1 MTAASTIPKRVYTE
15 LKVAAVL
22 GVHRISMS
30 RWRKAG
36 KIRPDIFV
44 NFTDQERLDR
54 GIPSKRFVMYDAD
67 LVDAI
72 ARGDARLDEAG
83 ADGGV

>member
-1 MTAASTIPKRVYTE
+1 MTNTIPKRVYTE
-15 LKVAAVL
+15 LKVAAIL

-36 KIRPDIFV
+36 KIRPDAIV

-54 GIPSKRFVMYDAD
+54 GIPSKRIVTYDAD
-67 LVDAI
+67 LIDAI
-72 ARGDARLDEAG
+72 ARGEARLDEVG
-83 ADGGV
+83 ADGV